1 MDIFLIIGVVV
12 GFLSVLV
19 GMVVKGA
26 NIAVLL
32 NPAAAIIILVGTSAA
47 VMNSFP
53 RKEFTNIPKIVKVLF
68 KEEQKQDPASLVE
81 LIVELAQQARKDGLL
96 SLEGRIE
103 DFDNRFL
110 KEGLSMVVDGIEPD
124 YIRDMLETEIECMEE
139 RHRAGAAIFSSAGSY
154 APTLGVLGAVVG
166 LIGAL
171 GNLDDTEKLGH
182 MIASAFVATLFGIF
196 VGYVLCH
203 PFASRL
209 KRKSYEEVK
218 TLRIIMEGFLSIQA
232 GENPRSI
239 KMKLI
244 GMLDPDQ
251 RARFEDENN
260 ENNANNEIAPSQEE
274 AE

>member
-1 MDIFLIIGVVV
+1 MDIFLIIGVIV
-12 GFLSVLV
+12 GFLSVIV
-19 GMVVKGA
+19 GMIVKGA

-53 RKEFTNIPKIVKVLF
+53 KKEFLNIPKIVGVLF
-68 KEEQKQDPASLVE
+68 KEKQNQDPVALVE
-81 LIVELAQQARKDGLL
+81 LIVNLAQQARKDGLL
-96 SLEGRIE
+96 SLESQIE
-103 DFDNRFL
+103 QFDNHFI

-124 YIRDMLETEIECMEE
+124 YIRDMLETEIECMED
-139 RHRAGAAIFSSAGSY
+139 RHRAGAQIFSSAGSY

-171 GNLDDTEKLGH
+171 GNLNDTEKLGH
-182 MIASAFVATLFGIF
+182 MIASAFVATLYGIF

-203 PFASRL
+203 PFATRL
-209 KRKSYEEVK
+209 KRKSYDE
-218 TLRIIMEGFLSIQA
+218 TRSLRIITEGFLSIQA

-244 GMLDPDQ
+244 AMLDPDEK
-251 RARFEDENN
+251 ARFEGDSAE
-260 ENNANNEIAPSQEE
+260 QEQGE
-274 AE
+274 AV